1 MSTLSNAITELEARR
16 SNLEMELERIMQRLR
31 AVKTALAASDEGA
44 SAAAPMGAVRVAK
57 AKKGRRGRKP
67 KSATAAPAAKAAK
80 SAAKSAA
87 KAPGKGGTRRWFE
100 PGEVNE
106 LMRKLITK
114 PTRQTDVIKQLAAAK
129 GYAGKLSKK
138 DKMRFNWAVLSAL
151 KAAVKTKRLVKH
163 ADGKVV
169 VR

>member
-16 SNLEMELERIMQRLR
+16 SNLEMELEKIMQRLR

-44 SAAAPMGAVRVAK
+44 SAAAPMGAVKVAK

-67 KSATAAPAAKAAK
+67 KSATAAPAAKTAAK
-80 SAAKSAA
+80 SAAKST
-87 KAPGKGGTRRWFE
+87 GKGGTRRWFE

-114 PTRQTDVIKQLAAAK
+114 PTRQTDVIKQLATAK

-138 DKMRFNWAVLSAL
+138 EKMRFNWAVLSAL